1 MDIMTELRS
10 GLTKFNF
17 NFLNI
22 VGDVEL
28 LILRSSL
35 FRSIM
40 IEEKGGPLSKTNFI
54 QRIVLRIIG
63 IYICDTFFK

>member
-40 IEEKGGPLSKTNFI
+40 IEEKEGPLSKINFI